1 MNWELLLLLIFFV
14 ILVYAG
20 INVLIARRQDAEQAS
35 DWSFE
40 DDSEQT
46 PSVLRT
52 QLTTL
57 KLDVEPKAFILAT
70 VIFAV
75 LVTLLFLEVFPDKFS
90 LALLSGAGIL
100 IFSFFLLR
108 DLAARRARRFEQEL
122 THAIDLIHASLQGGE
137 NPIGALSI
145 AGQASNKM
153 VNAELLEVVRRLEL
167 GMPINQAT
175 ERMNSLYGSEGVRLF
190 TRVLHVKWLAGGD
203 LGELL
208 FSVNRIIRAR
218 IKFRLRVSAQLSGLK
233 YSSVFAA
240 LVPYLVIP
248 FFLWKNPSWL
258 ESLTQHSFGPQL
270 LFGAILLQVVG
281 FFWLRNI
288 LRVDH

>member
-1 MNWELLLLLIFFV
+1 MNWELLLLLIFLV

-20 INVLIARRQDAEQAS
+20 VNVLIARRENADEPS

-40 DDSEQT
+40 DDSEQK
-46 PSVLRT
+46 PSAVRT

-57 KLDVEPKAFILAT
+57 KLDVEPKAFIVAT
-70 VIFAV
+70 VVFAV
-75 LVTLLFLEVFPDKFS
+75 LVTLLFLEVFPDKYG
-90 LALLSGAGIL
+90 LALMSGTGIL

-108 DLAARRARRFEQEL
+108 DLALRRTRLFEQEL
-122 THAIDLIHASLQGGE
+122 THAIDLIHAGLQGGE

-153 VNAELLEVVRRLEL
+153 VNTELLEVVRRLEL
-167 GMPINQAT
+167 GMPITQAT
-175 ERMNSLYGSEGVRLF
+175 ERMSSLYASEGVRLF
-190 TRVLHVKWLAGGD
+190 THVLQVKWLAGGD

-258 ESLTQHSFGPQL
+258 ESLTQHSLGPQL
-270 LFGAILLQVVG
+270 LFGAILLQLLG